1 MGRDLA
7 IDLGTANTL
16 VYRQGDGIVVREP
29 TAVAIDTARAE
40 VVAIGAEAFRRIGS
54 DSGNVVGMRPLR
66 EGTITDFEV
75 TQRFLEA
82 VIRSAG
88 GSRLQR
94 PRVLHR
100 HPVGQLRGREAGDGG
115 GRGVRRRQRRDPG
128 GGAAGGRDRRRS
140 ADPRADGAPDRGH
153 RRRRAPRWRWSRWAG
168 SIAGRTVRTGGFDL
182 DAAIIEHI
190 RDTYGVAIGENAAE
204 EIEDR
209 DRVGVPGAGRPRRAG
224 AGPRSRR
231 AGTRWRC
238 ASRTTR
244 SARRSRR
251 RCVGSSTPRSGPSA
265 TPRPS

>member
-29 TAVAIDTARAE
+29 TAWRSTRPRARSSRSARRRW
-40 VVAIGAEAFRRIGS
+40 RRIGA

-94 PRVLHR
+94 PRVLIGIPSDSSEVEKR
-100 HPVGQLRGREAGDGG
+100 AMEEAVGFAGGK
-115 GRGVRRRQRRDPG
+115 GVTLVEEPLAAAIGAGLPIHEPMGHLIADI
-128 GGAAGGRDRRRS
+128 GGARAEMAVVSMGGV
-140 ADPRADGAPDRGH
+140 
-153 RRRRAPRWRWSRWAG
+153 
-168 SIAGRTVRTGGFDL
+168 IAGRTVRIGGFDL
-182 DAAIIEHI
+182 DAAIIDHI

-209 DRVGVPGAGRPRRAG
+209 HRLGVPGAGRPR
-224 AGPRSRR
+224 GPGHRPRPHER
-231 AGTRWRC
+231 EHGRG
-238 ASRTTR
+238 
-244 SARRSRR
+244 ARRGRRGPHRDRR
-251 RCVGSSTPRSGPSA
+251 RPCGGSSTPRSGRSA
-265 TPRPS
+265 TPRRS